1 MASES
6 IARARGIIVKY
17 TPIDLL
23 FQLVTSWKFRHH
35 SQSILSFETVK
46 WETAKKT
53 KQIKTPPK
61 KRTQT
66 KLVGKRFQLILFS
79 GGIITI
85 HRPSFIGIV
94 SRGDPMQESAQER
107 FLTREVQPLTRL
119 YAIRD
124 LTIRQRRRPW
134 KRMNHFKLF
143 RDYPNSPCCLKEGDF
158 GWSWREGNALKFGQ
172 RW

>member
-1 MASES
+1 MKVSTPFTIDTEFRNSGIGDSE
-6 IARARGIIVKY
+6 K
-17 TPIDLL
+17 
-23 FQLVTSWKFRHH
+23 
-35 SQSILSFETVK
+35 
-46 WETAKKT
+46 KKT
-53 KQIKTPPK
+53 KQNQKK

-107 FLTREVQPLTRL
+107 FLTREVQPLIRL

-124 LTIRQRRRPW
+124 LTIRQRRRP
-134 KRMNHFKLF
+134 
-143 RDYPNSPCCLKEGDF
+143 
-158 GWSWREGNALKFGQ
+158 
-172 RW
+172 

>member
-1 MASES
+1 MKVSTPFTIDTEFRNSGIGDSE
-6 IARARGIIVKY
+6 K
-17 TPIDLL
+17 
-23 FQLVTSWKFRHH
+23 
-35 SQSILSFETVK
+35 
-46 WETAKKT
+46 KKT
-53 KQIKTPPK
+53 KQNQKK

-85 HRPSFIGIV
+85 HRTSFIGIV

-124 LTIRQRRRPW
+124 LTIRQRRRP
-134 KRMNHFKLF
+134 
-143 RDYPNSPCCLKEGDF
+143 
-158 GWSWREGNALKFGQ
+158 
-172 RW
+172 